1 MNALKLLGNFYGLIL
16 ISLAVFASVVANTA
30 RIPFSSIIV
39 YLMAVI
45 TIIEIVLVNAYLE
58 KNYNKFAF
66 ENAKKL
72 K

>member
-1 MNALKLLGNFYGLIL
+1 ML
-16 ISLAVFASVVANTA
+16 ISLAVFASVVAIA
-30 RIPFSSIIV
+30 RIPFSIIIV

-58 KNYNKFAF
+58 KNYDKFAF

>member
-1 MNALKLLGNFYGLIL
+1 M
-16 ISLAVFASVVANTA
+16 FASVVAIV

-45 TIIEIVLVNAYLE
+45 TVIEIELVNAYLE
-58 KNYNKFAF
+58 RNYNKFAF
-66 ENAKKL
+66 ENTKNL